1 MNDIFVKN
9 AKKIITYNNNSFL
22 PSKSECLI
30 CSKEVNLNSNFP
42 TTNANNEKFDSV
54 IS

>member
-9 AKKIITYNNNSFL
+9 EKKIIIYNNNNFL
-22 PSKSECLI
+22 PSKSECLK